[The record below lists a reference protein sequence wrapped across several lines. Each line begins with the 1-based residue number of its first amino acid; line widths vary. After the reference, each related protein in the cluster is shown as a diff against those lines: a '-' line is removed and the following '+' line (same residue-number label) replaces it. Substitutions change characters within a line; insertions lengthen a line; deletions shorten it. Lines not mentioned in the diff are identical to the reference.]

1 VAGTTH
7 AIIIYIFIAIYQE
20 GIYSPQRMKVSMDQC
35 GKYRYEY
42 LVLII
47 HDWALGTVEGFSPV

>member
-1 VAGTTH
+1 MTGTTH

-20 GIYSPQRMKVSMDQC
+20 GIYSPQRMKGLIDQC

-47 HDWALGTVEGFSPV
+47 QL